1 MGTLG
6 GGSGGFIRPAG
17 ANRADGIDLFVEWRD
32 AKGAINGDK
41 VMAESIGTGYDGRL
55 KGRIIKIIERTAA
68 PIPAVLQKQFWGW
81 RAEPLDP
88 RMQQFITVSPTA
100 LASEGDYVTV
110 LLDPDPSKPQLK
122 GTVVARLGRPR
133 DLKIENRLTAAMFNV
148 RTEFPVAVM
157 DELAPLPT
165 QVPDEWSK
173 GREDLRELLTV
184 TIDPPTAKDFDDAIS
199 LERLPKEEGGG
210 WILGVHIADVSH
222 YVKENGPLDQEAQL
236 RGTSVYFPDECIPML
251 PDRLSSELC
260 SLKEGVDR
268 LTMTAWMTISPQLE
282 VIEKRFSNSIIN
294 SRKRLTYGQVKEAC
308 INLDSRA
315 RHEIGEDVCQM
326 LDQALV
332 LSRRLTEKRLE
343 RGALMLESEETEYI
357 FDEKG
362 IPIDAKRYEIHDAH
376 TMIEEYMLM
385 ANEAVAQ
392 HFTQKNCPSI
402 FRIHEEP
409 DPLKLDVFKNIA
421 VGLGLLRPKDKPTPE
436 LLNALL
442 KKIHGGPLET
452 LLNTMLLRSLK
463 RAEYSAENVGHSGL
477 ALSEY
482 LHFTSPI
489 RRYPDLVVHRL
500 LKKLLEKE
508 KLRDGLQSQLA
519 ILAKRASDSEQMATE
534 AERENDRWKTC
545 LLMKQKIGQKFQGTI
560 QGFSGKAAFVRLDS
574 PFVEVGVPLGALG
587 GHFSV
592 DEHRTKAVGM
602 RGQIELP
609 IGAQVQV
616 EITSI
621 DESQHRVSAWILEA
635 KTKDASGKA
644 ITFTPTLTGPTSL
657 READF
662 VEASPRRRTPTRGRG
677 SAESTKSRA
686 NSSRARKKPVKRW
699 MKG

>member
-1 MGTLG
+1 
-6 GGSGGFIRPAG
+6 
-17 ANRADGIDLFVEWRD
+17 
-32 AKGAINGDK
+32 
-41 VMAESIGTGYDGRL
+41 MAEAIGIGYDGRL
-55 KGRIIKIIERTAA
+55 KGRVIKIIERTTA

-88 RMQQFITVSPTA
+88 RMQQFIAVSQTA

-110 LLDPDPSKPQLK
+110 LLDPDPSQPQLK
-122 GTVVARLGRPR
+122 GTVVARLGRPT

-199 LERLPKEEGGG
+199 LERLPKKEGGG

-268 LTMTAWMTISPQLE
+268 LTMTAWITISPQLE

-308 INLDSRA
+308 INLDGRA
-315 RHEIGEDVCQM
+315 RHEIGEDICRM
-326 LDQALV
+326 LDQALA

-343 RGALMLESEETEYI
+343 RGALMLESEETEYV

-362 IPIDAKRYEIHDAH
+362 LPIDARRYEIHDAH

-409 DPLKLDVFKNIA
+409 DPLKLDIFKDIA

-477 ALSEY
+477 ALGEY

-500 LKKLLEKE
+500 LKKLLKKE

-534 AERENDRWKTC
+534 AERENNRWKTC

-609 IGAQVQV
+609 IGAHVLV

-644 ITFTPTLTGPTSL
+644 ITFTPTLTGPVSL

-662 VEASPRRRTPTRGRG
+662 VETRPRKRTAPKGRGRG
-677 SAESTKSRA
+677 EADSTKSRA
-686 NSSRARKKPVKRW
+686 NSSRARKKPKKVW

>member
-1 MGTLG
+1 M
-6 GGSGGFIRPAG
+6 
-17 ANRADGIDLFVEWRD
+17 
-32 AKGAINGDK
+32 
-41 VMAESIGTGYDGRL
+41 
-55 KGRIIKIIERTAA
+55 
-68 PIPAVLQKQFWGW
+68 LQKQFWGW

-88 RMQQFITVSPTA
+88 KMQQFITVPPTT
-100 LASEGDYVTV
+100 LASAGDYVTV
-110 LLDPDPSKPQLK
+110 LLDPDPSNSQIK
-122 GTVVARLGRPR
+122 GTVLARLGRPT
-133 DLKIENRLTAAMFNV
+133 DLKIENRLTAAMFNI

-173 GREDLRELLTV
+173 GREDLRKLLTV

-199 LERLPKEEGGG
+199 LECLPKEEGGG

-222 YVKENGPLDQEAQL
+222 YVPENGPLDQEAQL

-268 LTMTAWMTISPQLE
+268 LTMTTWITISPQLE
-282 VIEKRFSNSIIN
+282 VVEKRFSNSIIN

-308 INLDSRA
+308 IDLDGRA
-315 RHEIGEDVCQM
+315 RHEIGEDICQM

-332 LSRRLTEKRLE
+332 LSRRLTEKRLD

-357 FDEKG
+357 FDSKG
-362 IPIDAKRYEIHDAH
+362 LPIDARRYEIHDAH
-376 TMIEEYMLM
+376 VMIEEYMLM

-392 HFTQKNCPSI
+392 YFTQKDCPSI

-409 DPLKLDVFKNIA
+409 DPLKLDIFKNIA
-421 VGLGLLRPKDKPTPE
+421 VSLGLLRPKDKPTPE
-436 LLNALL
+436 LLNTLL

-477 ALSEY
+477 ALSDY

-500 LKKLLEKE
+500 LKKLLKKE
-508 KLRDGLQSQLA
+508 KFRDGLQSHLA
-519 ILAKRASDSEQMATE
+519 ILAKRASDREQIATE

-560 QGFSGKAAFVRLDS
+560 QGFSNKAAFVRLDS
-574 PFVEVGVPLGALG
+574 PFIEVGVPLGALG
-587 GHFSV
+587 GHFSI

-602 RGQIELP
+602 KGQIELP
-609 IGAQVQV
+609 IGAQVLV

-621 DESQHRVSAWILEA
+621 DESQHRVSAWMLEA
-635 KTKDASGKA
+635 KTRDASGKT

-662 VEASPRRRTPTRGRG
+662 VEAGPRRRMAPRGKGRG
-677 SAESTKSRA
+677 LGSKRGPTSMRGGSR
-686 NSSRARKKPVKRW
+686 
-699 MKG
+699 

>member
-1 MGTLG
+1 MGTPS

-17 ANRADGIDLFVEWRD
+17 ATRADGIDLFVEWRD

-41 VMAESIGTGYDGRL
+41 VMAEAIGTGYDGRL
-55 KGRIIKIIERTAA
+55 KGRVIKIIERTTA
-68 PIPAVLQKQFWGW
+68 PIPAMLQKQFWGW

-88 RMQQFITVSPTA
+88 KMQQFITVPSTT
-100 LASEGDYVTV
+100 LASAGDYVTV
-110 LLDPDPSKPQLK
+110 LLDPDPSKSQIK
-122 GTVVARLGRPR
+122 GTVLARLGRPT
-133 DLKIENRLTAAMFNV
+133 DLKIENRLTAAMFNI
-148 RTEFPVAVM
+148 RTDFPVAVM
-157 DELAPLPT
+157 DELSPLPT

-268 LTMTAWMTISPQLE
+268 LTMTAWITISPQLE
-282 VIEKRFSNSIIN
+282 VVEKRFSNSIIN

-308 INLDSRA
+308 IDLDERT
-315 RHEIGEDVCQM
+315 RHEIGKDVCQM
-326 LDQALV
+326 LEHALA
-332 LSRRLTEKRLE
+332 LSRRLTEKRLD

-357 FDEKG
+357 FDAKG
-362 IPIDAKRYEIHDAH
+362 LPIDARRYEIHDAH

-392 HFTQKNCPSI
+392 CFTQKNCPSI

-409 DPLKLDVFKNIA
+409 DPLKLDIFKNIA
-421 VGLGLLRPKDKPTPE
+421 VSLGLLRPKDKPTPE

-442 KKIHGGPLET
+442 KKIHGGPLEM

-500 LKKLLEKE
+500 LKKLLKGEKF
-508 KLRDGLQSQLA
+508 RDGLQSHLA
-519 ILAKRASDSEQMATE
+519 ILAKRASDSEQTATE
-534 AERENDRWKTC
+534 AERENSRWKTC
-545 LLMKQKIGQKFQGTI
+545 LLMKPKIGQKFQGII
-560 QGFSGKAAFVRLDS
+560 QGFSSKAAFVRLDS

-587 GHFSV
+587 GRFSI

-609 IGAQVQV
+609 IGAQVLV

-621 DESQHRVSAWILEA
+621 DENQHRVSAWMLEA
-635 KTKDASGKA
+635 KTKDASGKT

-662 VEASPRRRTPTRGRG
+662 VEAGPRGRTLPRSRGRG
-677 SAESTKSRA
+677 RAESPKKP
-686 NSSRARKKPVKRW
+686 ARKKPRKIW